1 MDGIES
7 DAYNL
12 NAGVKAQK
20 ITRKVR
26 KFIYFPENRLSKLT
40 SIIYNNNLYASVFY
54 FLWLELYLTYKMH
67 PNDLIKYFFKVHGN

>member
-54 FLWLELYLTYKMH
+54 FFMA
-67 PNDLIKYFFKVHGN
+67 

>member
-12 NAGVKAQK
+12 NADVKAK
-20 ITRKVR
+20 KTTRKVR

-54 FLWLELYLTYKMH
+54 FFMA
-67 PNDLIKYFFKVHGN
+67 